1 MASDTYQIVRQAI
14 IDKKQIVAEYNGHVR
29 EMCPHVI
36 GEKNGRLQALFYQFG
51 GTSSS
56 KSIIPGSKDNWRCV
70 IIENLRVI
78 EVRDGDWYSSS
89 DHTRPQTCVDEVD
102 VEVDY

>member
-1 MASDTYQIVRQAI
+1 MVSDTYQLVRQAI
-14 IDKKQIVAEYNGHVR
+14 TDKKQIVAEYNGHVR

-36 GEKNGRLQALFYQFG
+36 GEKNGRLQALCYQFG

-56 KSIIPGSKDNWRCV
+56 KSIIPGSKENWRCV
-70 IIENLRVI
+70 TIENLRVI